1 MSAKSFRSCPTFCDP
16 MDCSLPGSSAH
27 GILQATILE
36 WTAMPFSRG
45 SSWPRDWTCVS
56 CGSCIAGRFFT
67 AEPPRSRESQIRHF
81 VGTLEKGAPSVHFA
95 ELGTRVEAEEGSVFR
110 QGNKLEDSKAKR
122 RSMTFWR
129 HLWRIWLETYLP
141 DTPTGLFC
149 YMSQQIFH
157 PACLFLSFLMLCF
170 CYSQDPLIRG
180 P

>member
-1 MSAKSFRSCPTFCDP
+1 MGHSPSGFSV
-16 MDCSLPGSSAH
+16 H
-27 GILQATILE
+27 GILQARILE
-36 WTAMPFSRG
+36 RVALSFSGGPFWT
-45 SSWPRDWTCVS
+45 RDRTCVS

-122 RSMTFWR
+122 WSMTFWR
-129 HLWRIWLETYLP
+129 HLWRIWLKTYLP

-149 YMSQQIFH
+149 YMSQQIFSS
-157 PACLFLSFLMLCF
+157 CLSFLKLLNAVF
-170 CYSQDPLIRG
+170 LLLTGSFNKRSLANTFLYTFLA
-180 P
+180 